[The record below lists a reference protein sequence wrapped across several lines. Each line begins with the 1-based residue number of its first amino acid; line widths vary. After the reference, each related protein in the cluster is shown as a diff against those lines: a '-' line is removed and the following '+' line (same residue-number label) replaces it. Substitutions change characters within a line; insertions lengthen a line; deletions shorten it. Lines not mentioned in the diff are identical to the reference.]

1 MNRRLR
7 KLADVR
13 YRFLYIG
20 LGALV
25 VAVVSL
31 GIAFAPEGART
42 ELPEP
47 IEAVF
52 PLPNNSVIRQTT
64 VEVDLQIG
72 YEATIFIDGF
82 AVPTNEIAYSDGT
95 NVYRWGPGLT
105 SAMMSEWTPGEHT
118 VRVEWRAITGTP
130 LSGEFEWTFRVQ

>member
-1 MNRRLR
+1 MHQSFRT
-7 KLADVR
+7 LAGVK

-31 GIAFAPEGART
+31 GIAFAPEGDRT

-64 VEVDLQIG
+64 VEVDLQVG
-72 YEATIFIDGF
+72 YEASIFVDGF
-82 AVPTNEIAYSDGT
+82 AIPANEINFSDGT
-95 NVYRWGPGLT
+95 NVYRWGPTLT
-105 SAMMSEWTPGEHT
+105 SAMMTEWTPGEHT
-118 VRVEWRAITGTP
+118 VRVEWRAVTGTP
-130 LSGEFEWTFRVQ
+130 VTGEFEWTFRVQ